1 MMTERFSVEFLL
13 GLFCCGCFL
22 LHGAD
27 CVLVDPLQELDVL
40 KSYRVAN
47 QRQCRRLCWY
57 LKPCARFSFYDKND
71 NSRTEGDN
79 CVLHL
84 DEEWDHNLP
93 EGWVEGIASG
103 DGLVRMEL
111 KLIYLF
117 QTQKGSN
124 ERLFILTRTHSIPN
138 RMTASVLKQDPNRK
152 RFKRTLIYF
161 EPFCVWILF

>member
-13 GLFCCGCFL
+13 GLFCCGCLL

-27 CVLVDPLQELDVL
+27 CVLVDPLRDLDVL

-57 LKPCARFSFYDKND
+57 RKPCARFSFYDKND
-71 NSRTEGDN
+71 NSRTGEDN

-84 DEEWDHNLP
+84 NEEGGHNLL
-93 EGWVEGIASG
+93 EGWVEGKASG
-103 DGLVRMEL
+103 DALVRMGL
-111 KLIYLF
+111 KLIIIILVPN
-117 QTQKGSN
+117 TKGSN

-138 RMTASVLKQDPNRK
+138 RMTASVLKRDPNTK
-152 RFKRTLIYF
+152 RFK
-161 EPFCVWILF
+161 